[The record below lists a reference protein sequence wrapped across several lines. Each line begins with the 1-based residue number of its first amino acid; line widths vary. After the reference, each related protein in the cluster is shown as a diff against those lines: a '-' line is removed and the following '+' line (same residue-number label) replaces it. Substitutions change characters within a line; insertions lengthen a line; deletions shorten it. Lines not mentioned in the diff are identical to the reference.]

1 MKSYTSRQVLRLTT
15 HIRSLIWLGILLTL
29 LLPLTSHIAPVGAA
43 PVEATPAGAV
53 KSSPEEIKAL
63 IEKIE
68 SPEKRAG
75 LLSDLKILLQAIE
88 DKKRGTEATSP
99 VYKHFY
105 AGLIQKIDD
114 ALSRSFGA
122 FRNLP
127 QKIDEIGGHLST
139 VAGEGPAL
147 WGFVRLAVAIALSL
161 LLLLALRRASTLYLP
176 HKTDDSTADLGPRIG
191 IAVKF
196 WLERAVPPAI
206 LLLAGS
212 LLVILFGLGQVEE
225 NLLLIFLWS
234 LFLERSLVAATRALL
249 SPARP
254 KMRIFP
260 LADDVAGLC
269 SIWVRRFIEVAV
281 WGEAIAQ
288 TAGALGLGPDA
299 ETTLTIAYRFVIVL
313 QAMALTLQYRGSVRR
328 LLSALEPDNAG
339 GALRAAIAAWNIVA
353 SRWHFIALPYLLIL
367 FSLWATD
374 SREGVQSLIT
384 ATATTAIII
393 AAAYGA
399 GSLVGLAASRLF
411 TISARLKTLVP
422 SIDQRAN
429 RYTPLITRSINGI
442 IWVGAFLFVL
452 DAWGIP
458 TIEALLSRAGVT
470 LIATLAEI
478 IITVALAILFIEGA
492 HAAVE
497 YFLNGRR
504 DHQGSVIEPSPHQ
517 RTLLPLA
524 YSAVKW
530 VVIAVAGI
538 ILLASLGVN
547 IAPVLAGAGILGLA
561 IGFGA
566 QSLVKDIITGV
577 FMLIENNIAI
587 GDIVRVKDIG
597 GTVESFSLR
606 SVKLRDYDGNVHVIP
621 NSVID
626 VVTNFTKEYSRAVFE
641 VGVAYRE
648 DADRVMGVIRQVG
661 DEMAQD
667 PEWGDQILE
676 PVEIAGLERFDDS
689 AIVIRGRFK
698 TKPIKQ
704 WGVRREFN
712 RRIKI
717 AFDAMSIEIPFPY
730 RTLTWAQEAPEPPE
744 GSTIPPTPIATRG
757 TGDADGDSD

>member
-1 MKSYTSRQVLRLTT
+1 
-15 HIRSLIWLGILLTL
+15 
-29 LLPLTSHIAPVGAA
+29 
-43 PVEATPAGAV
+43 
-53 KSSPEEIKAL
+53 
-63 IEKIE
+63 
-68 SPEKRAG
+68 
-75 LLSDLKILLQAIE
+75 
-88 DKKRGTEATSP
+88 
-99 VYKHFY
+99 
-105 AGLIQKIDD
+105 
-114 ALSRSFGA
+114 
-122 FRNLP
+122 
-127 QKIDEIGGHLST
+127 
-139 VAGEGPAL
+139 
-147 WGFVRLAVAIALSL
+147 
-161 LLLLALRRASTLYLP
+161 
-176 HKTDDSTADLGPRIG
+176 
-191 IAVKF
+191 
-196 WLERAVPPAI
+196 
-206 LLLAGS
+206 
-212 LLVILFGLGQVEE
+212 
-225 NLLLIFLWS
+225 
-234 LFLERSLVAATRALL
+234 
-249 SPARP
+249 
-254 KMRIFP
+254 
-260 LADDVAGLC
+260 
-269 SIWVRRFIEVAV
+269 
-281 WGEAIAQ
+281 
-288 TAGALGLGPDA
+288 
-299 ETTLTIAYRFVIVL
+299 
-313 QAMALTLQYRGSVRR
+313 
-328 LLSALEPDNAG
+328 
-339 GALRAAIAAWNIVA
+339 
-353 SRWHFIALPYLLIL
+353 
-367 FSLWATD
+367 
-374 SREGVQSLIT
+374 
-384 ATATTAIII
+384 
-393 AAAYGA
+393 
-399 GSLVGLAASRLF
+399 
-411 TISARLKTLVP
+411 
-422 SIDQRAN
+422 
-429 RYTPLITRSINGI
+429 
-442 IWVGAFLFVL
+442 
-452 DAWGIP
+452 
-458 TIEALLSRAGVT
+458 

>member
-1 MKSYTSRQVLRLTT
+1 MKVHGSRQAFRLTT
-15 HIRSLIWLGILLTL
+15 LIRSLICVGMLLSLLTL
-29 LLPLTSHIAPVGAA
+29 PFAA
-43 PVEATPAGAV
+43 FAALAAGATPASPT
-53 KSSPEEIKAL
+53 KSSSEEIKSL

-75 LLSDLKILLQAIE
+75 LLSDLRILLQAFE
-88 DKKRGTEATSP
+88 DKKGGKEAASP
-99 VYKHFY
+99 IYKHFY
-105 AGLIQKIDD
+105 AGLIQKFDN
-114 ALSRSFGA
+114 ALLRSFGA
-122 FRNLP
+122 FRNFP
-127 QKIDEIGGHLST
+127 QKMDKIVDHLSI
-139 VAGEGPAL
+139 VSGESSAL

-161 LLLLALRRASTLYLP
+161 LLLLAVRRATTLYLP
-176 HKTDDSTADLGPRIG
+176 NKTEDSAAPLGSRVG
-191 IAVKF
+191 AAVRF
-196 WLERAVPPAI
+196 WLEGALPPAV

-212 LLVILFGLGQVEE
+212 LFVILFGLGRIEE

-234 LFLERSLVAATRALL
+234 LFLERALVATTRALL
-249 SPARP
+249 SPTRP
-254 KMRIFP
+254 KIRMFP
-260 LADDVAGLC
+260 LPDDVAGLA

-288 TAGALGLGPDA
+288 VSTALGLGPDA
-299 ETTLTIAYRFVIVL
+299 EATITSAYRLVILL
-313 QAMALTLQYRGSVRR
+313 QAMALTLQYRGSVKR
-328 LLSALEPDNAG
+328 LLSTQEPDNAG
-339 GALRAAIAAWNIVA
+339 SALRAAIATWNIVA
-353 SRWHFIALPYLLIL
+353 SRWHFIALPYLFIL

-374 SREGVQSLIT
+374 SKESVQSLIT
-384 ATATTAIII
+384 ATATTMFIF
-393 AAAYGA
+393 AAAYGVTR
-399 GSLVGLAASRLF
+399 LVSLAASRLF
-411 TISARLKTLVP
+411 TISARLKALVP
-422 SIDQRAN
+422 TIDQRAN
-429 RYTPLITRSINGI
+429 RYTPFITRTLNGI
-442 IWVGAFLFVL
+442 IWAAASLLVL

-458 TIEALLSRAGVT
+458 TIEVLLSGAGVS

-478 IITVALAILFIEGA
+478 FFTIALAIVLIEGA

-497 YFLNGRR
+497 YFLSGRR
-504 DHQGSVIEPSPHQ
+504 DHQGNTIEPSPQQ

-524 YSAVKW
+524 FSAVKW

-538 ILLASLGVN
+538 ILLSSLGVN

-606 SVKLRDYDGNVHVIP
+606 SVKLRDYNGNVHVIP

-626 VVTNFTKEYSRAVFE
+626 VVTNFTKEYSQAVFE

-648 DADRVMGVIRQVG
+648 DADRVMEVIRQVG

-667 PEWGDQILE
+667 PVWGEQILE
-676 PVEIAGLERFDDS
+676 PVEIAGLDRFDDS
-689 AIVIRGRFK
+689 AIIIRGRFK
-698 TKPIKQ
+698 TLPIKQ

-717 AFDAMSIEIPFPY
+717 AFDTMSIEIPFPY
-730 RTLTWAQEAPEPPE
+730 RTLTWAQEAPEPTE
-744 GSTIPPTPIATRG
+744 GNTIPPTRVQTRG
-757 TGDADGDSD
+757 AGEADSGDSD